1 MRATGLIRNSPKVR
15 NSSDM
20 PPRSRTSGCR
30 MVSKSTF
37 RVRYAETDQMG
48 VVYHTHYLVWCEIA
62 RTDYIRQL
70 GSSYA
75 ALEKDGLLLAVADAS
90 IRYAASAKYDDLI
103 TVEASLQRAQSRL
116 LTFDYSIYRDEPQP
130 RQLLATATTRLIALT
145 PEGAPR
151 QIPHDLLEKFKHA
164 NAKGGA

>member
-1 MRATGLIRNSPKVR
+1 ML
-15 NSSDM
+15 
-20 PPRSRTSGCR
+20 SR
-30 MVSKSTF
+30 STF

-75 ALEKDGLLLAVADAS
+75 QLEKAGLLLAVADAT
-90 IRYAASAKYDDLI
+90 IRYAASARYDDLI
-103 TVEASLQRAQSRL
+103 TVEATLQRVQSRL
-116 LTFDYSIYRDEPQP
+116 ITFDYNIYRDEPQP
-130 RQLLATATTRLIALT
+130 RQLLATASTKLIAIT
-145 PEGAPR
+145 AAGTPR

-164 NAKGGA
+164 HAKSSA